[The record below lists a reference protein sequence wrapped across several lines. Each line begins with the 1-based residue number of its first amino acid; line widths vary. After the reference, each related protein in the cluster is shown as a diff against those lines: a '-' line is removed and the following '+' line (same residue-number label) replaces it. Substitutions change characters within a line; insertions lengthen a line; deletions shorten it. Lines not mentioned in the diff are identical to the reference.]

1 MPHELFLTTRQKTK
15 TRNAFAKNMSIDKKL
30 SKSQISKMIQPG
42 RFHDFWLTE
51 TGKKVVTDLTT
62 LLLKIFFLD

>member
-1 MPHELFLTTRQKTK
+1 MLFLTTRQKTK

-42 RFHDFWLTE
+42 GFHDFWLTKI
-51 TGKKVVTDLTT
+51 GKKVITDLTIP
-62 LLLKIFFLD
+62 LLKIFFLD